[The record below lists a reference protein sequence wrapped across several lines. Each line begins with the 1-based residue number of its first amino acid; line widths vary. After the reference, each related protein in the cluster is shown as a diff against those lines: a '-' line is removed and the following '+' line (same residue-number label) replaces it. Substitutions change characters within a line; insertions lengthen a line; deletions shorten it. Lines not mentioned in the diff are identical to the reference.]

1 MSDSTDSV
9 RLRMLRESV
18 DWDRIRRI
26 PRGDSSL
33 NVLERWD
40 MMVTLR
46 MPPDTHPCSAPTPA
60 YPAMLVVETL
70 LEREREGRPR
80 RGPSSVWRKLSEG

>member
-1 MSDSTDSV
+1 
-9 RLRMLRESV
+9 
-18 DWDRIRRI
+18 
-26 PRGDSSL
+26 
-33 NVLERWD
+33 
-40 MMVTLR
+40 MMVTLWG
-46 MPPDTHPCSAPTPA
+46 HPQSPVSAPPHPFPPS